1 MAKFEKIDLGL
12 KEAYEELFMTDKG
25 REEFRAPK
33 VIDIEISKIDDFENH
48 PFNVKDDEEMTKLM
62 ESIAQHGV
70 LSPVVVRPKTYGD
83 DGFPER
89 YERISGHRRMFACKK
104 LGLEKIPSISR
115 ELSKEEAIIT
125 MADSNMY
132 RENILPSEKARVY
145 KMKLEA
151 LNSQGKR
158 TDLTSTP
165 LVSKSI
171 AGFRTNEL
179 VGSTNNESREQVR
192 RYIRLN
198 YLIPE
203 LLQMADENK
212 IAFRPAV
219 ELSYLTEK
227 EQYQLLEIMEVEDC
241 TPSLT
246 QSQKFKELSRNGKL
260 TTEKMSEILSQP
272 KANQK
277 EKISF
282 SADELRQYFPKS
294 YTDNEIKEKMV
305 CLAAQYK
312 ARLDRNRDAR

>member
-33 VIDIEISKIDDFENH
+33 VMDIEIDKIDDFENH
-48 PFNVKDDEEMTKLM
+48 PFNVNDNDEMTKLM
-62 ESIAQHGV
+62 ESISQHGV
-70 LSPVVVRPKTYGD
+70 LSPVVVRPKVYGD
-83 DGFPER
+83 DSFPER
-89 YERISGHRRMFACKK
+89 YEMISGHRRMFACKK
-104 LGLEKIPSISR
+104 LGLEKIPAISR

-132 RENILPSEKARVY
+132 RENILPSEKARMY
-145 KMKLEA
+145 KMKMDVLKH
-151 LNSQGKR
+151 QGK
-158 TDLTSTP
+158 STFGP
-165 LVSKSI
+165 VVQNWSLNQI
-171 AGFRTNEL
+171 AEESNE
-179 VGSTNNESREQVR
+179 NYKQVQ

-203 LLQMADENK
+203 LLQMVDENK

-219 ELSYLTEK
+219 ELSYITEK
-227 EQYQLLEIMEVEDC
+227 EQYQLLEIMEIEDC

-246 QSQKFKELSRNGKL
+246 QAQKFKELSRNGELSAEKL
-260 TTEKMSEILSQP
+260 SEIMSQP

-294 YTDNEIKEKMV
+294 YTDNEIKEKV
-305 CLAAQYK
+305 IGLAAQYK

>member
-33 VIDIEISKIDDFENH
+33 VMDIEISKIDDFENH

-70 LSPVVVRPKTYGD
+70 LSPAVVRPKVYGD

-89 YERISGHRRMFACKK
+89 YEMISGHRRMFACKK
-104 LGLEKIPSISR
+104 LGLEKISAISR

-132 RENILPSEKARVY
+132 RENILPSEKAKAY

-151 LNSQGKR
+151 ISKQGKR
-158 TDLTSTP
+158 YDLTCAP
-165 LVSKSI
+165 VERKS
-171 AGFRTNEL
+171 
-179 VGSTNNESREQVR
+179 VGIKSRDIVASDGGESREQVR

-203 LLQMADENK
+203 LLQMVDENK

-219 ELSYLTEK
+219 EMSYLTEK

-246 QSQKFKELSRNGKL
+246 QSQKFKELSRNGELTAEKL
-260 TTEKMSEILSQP
+260 SEIMSQP

-294 YTDNEIKEKMV
+294 FTDNDIKEKV
-305 CLAAQYK
+305 IGPAAQYK

>member
-33 VIDIEISKIDDFENH
+33 VMDIEISKIDDFENH
-48 PFNVKDDEEMTKLM
+48 PFNVKDDGEMTKLM

-70 LSPVVVRPKTYGD
+70 LSPVVVRPKVYGD

-89 YERISGHRRMFACKK
+89 YEMISGHRRMFACKK
-104 LGLEKIPSISR
+104 LGLEKIPAISR

-132 RENILPSEKARVY
+132 RENILPSEKARAY

-165 LVSKSI
+165 LVQKLWSVDKIGVS
-171 AGFRTNEL
+171 
-179 VGSTNNESREQVR
+179 NNESREQIR

-203 LLQMADENK
+203 LLQMVDENK

-227 EQYQLLEIMEVEDC
+227 EQYSLLEIIEVEDC

-246 QSQKFKELSRNGKL
+246 QSQKFKELSRSGELSVDKL
-260 TTEKMSEILSQP
+260 TEIMSQP

-294 YTDNEIKEKMV
+294 FTDNEIKEKMV
-305 CLAAQYK
+305 SLAAQYK

>member
-1 MAKFEKIDLGL
+1 MAKFERIDLGL

-33 VIDIEISKIDDFENH
+33 VIEMEIDKIDDFENH
-48 PFNVKDDEEMTKLM
+48 PFNVKGDEEMTKLM

-70 LSPVVVRPKTYGD
+70 LSPVVVRPKIYGD

-89 YERISGHRRMFACKK
+89 YEMISGHRRMFACKK
-104 LGLEKIPSISR
+104 LGLEKIPAISR

-132 RENILPSEKARVY
+132 RENILPSEKARAY
-145 KMKLEA
+145 KMKMDA
-151 LNSQGKR
+151 IKR
-158 TDLTSTP
+158 T
-165 LVSKSI
+165 
-171 AGFRTNEL
+171 AGRPKNNSRPVVANYESADIVGNETNES
-179 VGSTNNESREQVR
+179 GRQIH

-203 LLQMADENK
+203 LLQMVDENK

-227 EQYQLLEIMEVEDC
+227 EQYSLLEIMEVEDC

-246 QSQKFKELSRNGKL
+246 QSQKFKELSRSGELSVDKL
-260 TTEKMSEILSQP
+260 TEIMSQP

-282 SADELRQYFPKS
+282 SAVELRQYFPKS
-294 YTDNEIKEKMV
+294 FTDNEIKEKMV
-305 CLAAQYK
+305 SLAAQYK

>member
-33 VIDIEISKIDDFENH
+33 VMDIEISKIDDFENH

-70 LSPVVVRPKTYGD
+70 LSPVVVRPKIYGD

-89 YERISGHRRMFACKK
+89 YEMISGHRRMFACKK
-104 LGLEKIPSISR
+104 LGLEKIPAISR
-115 ELSKEEAIIT
+115 ELSREEAIIT

-132 RENILPSEKARVY
+132 RKNILPSEKARAY
-145 KMKLEA
+145 KMKMDA
-151 LNSQGKR
+151 IKR
-158 TDLTSTP
+158 T
-165 LVSKSI
+165 
-171 AGFRTNEL
+171 AGRPKNNSRPVVANYESADIVGNETNES
-179 VGSTNNESREQVR
+179 GRQIQ

-203 LLQMADENK
+203 LLQMVDKNK

-219 ELSYLTEK
+219 ELSYLTDK
-227 EQYQLLEIMEVEDC
+227 EQYSLLEIMEVEDC

-246 QSQKFKELSRNGKL
+246 QSQKFKELSKTGELTAEKL
-260 TTEKMSEILSQP
+260 SEIMSQP

-305 CLAAQYK
+305 SLAAQYK

>member
-33 VIDIEISKIDDFENH
+33 VIDIEIDKIDDFENH

-70 LSPVVVRPKTYGD
+70 LSPVIVRPKTYGD
-83 DGFPER
+83 NGFPER
-89 YERISGHRRMFACKK
+89 YEMISGHRRLFACKK
-104 LGLEKIPSISR
+104 LGLEKIPAISR

-132 RENILPSEKARVY
+132 RENILPSEKARMY
-145 KMKLEA
+145 KMKMDA
-151 LNSQGKR
+151 LKR
-158 TDLTSTP
+158 T
-165 LVSKSI
+165 
-171 AGFRTNEL
+171 AGRPKNNSRPVVANYESADI
-179 VGSTNNESREQVR
+179 VGNESGRQIQ

-203 LLQMADENK
+203 LLQMVDENK

-227 EQYQLLEIMEVEDC
+227 EQYQLLEIMEVED
-241 TPSLT
+241 
-246 QSQKFKELSRNGKL
+246 
-260 TTEKMSEILSQP
+260 
-272 KANQK
+272 
-277 EKISF
+277 
-282 SADELRQYFPKS
+282 
-294 YTDNEIKEKMV
+294 
-305 CLAAQYK
+305 
-312 ARLDRNRDAR
+312 

>member
-1 MAKFEKIDLGL
+1 MTKFERIDLGL

-33 VIDIEISKIDDFENH
+33 VMDIEISKIDDFENH

-62 ESIAQHGV
+62 ESISQHGV
-70 LSPVVVRPKTYGD
+70 LSPVIVRPKIYGD
-83 DGFPER
+83 DGFPKK
-89 YERISGHRRMFACKK
+89 YEMISGHRRMFACKK
-104 LGLEKIPSISR
+104 LGLEKIPAISR

-132 RENILPSEKARVY
+132 RENILPSEKARAY
-145 KMKLEA
+145 KMKLDA
-151 LNSQGKR
+151 LNIQGKR

-165 LVSKSI
+165 LVQKLWSVDKIGVS
-171 AGFRTNEL
+171 
-179 VGSTNNESREQVR
+179 NNESREQVR
-192 RYIRLN
+192 RYVRLN

-203 LLQMADENK
+203 LLQMVDENK

-246 QSQKFKELSRNGKL
+246 QSQKFKELSRDGELTAEKL
-260 TTEKMSEILSQP
+260 SEIMSQP

-305 CLAAQYK
+305 ILAAQYK

>member
-33 VIDIEISKIDDFENH
+33 VMDIEISKIDDFENH

-70 LSPVVVRPKTYGD
+70 LSPVFVRPKTYGD

-89 YERISGHRRMFACKK
+89 YEMISGHRRMFACKK
-104 LGLEKIPSISR
+104 LGLEKIPAISR
-115 ELSKEEAIIT
+115 ELSREEAIIT

-132 RENILPSEKARVY
+132 RENILPSEKARAY

-151 LNSQGKR
+151 LNNQGKR
-158 TDLTSTP
+158 TDLTSSP
-165 LVSKSI
+165 LGIKSNGKQTMDI
-171 AGFRTNEL
+171 
-179 VGSTNNESREQVR
+179 VGEQFGDSRNQVH

-198 YLIPE
+198 NLIPE
-203 LLQMADENK
+203 LLQMVDENK

-246 QSQKFKELSRNGKL
+246 QSQKFKELSRNGGLSDEKL
-260 TTEKMSEILSQP
+260 SEILSQP

-305 CLAAQYK
+305 SLAAQYK
-312 ARLDRNRDAR
+312 ARLDRNRNAR

>member
-25 REEFRAPK
+25 REGFRAPK
-33 VIDIEISKIDDFENH
+33 VMDIEISKIDDFENH
-48 PFNVKDDEEMTKLM
+48 PFNVKDDEDMTKLM
-62 ESIAQHGV
+62 ESIEQHGV
-70 LSPVVVRPKTYGD
+70 LSPVIVRPKIYGD

-89 YERISGHRRMFACKK
+89 YEMISGHRRMFACKK
-104 LGLEKIPSISR
+104 LGLEKIPAISR
-115 ELSKEEAIIT
+115 ELSREEAIIT

-132 RENILPSEKARVY
+132 RENILPSEKARAY

-151 LNSQGKR
+151 ISKQGKR
-158 TDLTSTP
+158 YDLTCAP
-165 LVSKSI
+165 VEHKSI
-171 AGFRTNEL
+171 GIKSRDIVASNSG
-179 VGSTNNESREQVR
+179 ESREQVR

-203 LLQMADENK
+203 LLQMVDENK

-246 QSQKFKELSRNGKL
+246 QSQKFKELSRNGGLSAEKL
-260 TTEKMSEILSQP
+260 SEIMSQP

-294 YTDNEIKEKMV
+294 YTDNDIKEKV
-305 CLAAQYK
+305 IDLAAQYK

>member
-12 KEAYEELFMTDKG
+12 KEADEELFMTDKG
-25 REEFRAPK
+25 REEFRVPK
-33 VIDIEISKIDDFENH
+33 VMDIEITKIDDFENH

-70 LSPVVVRPKTYGD
+70 LSPVVIRPKVYGD

-89 YERISGHRRMFACKK
+89 YEMISGHRRMFACKK
-104 LGLEKIPSISR
+104 LGLEKIPAISR
-115 ELSKEEAIIT
+115 EFSMEEAILT

-132 RENILPSEKARVY
+132 RENILPSEKARTY

-165 LVSKSI
+165 VVQKLWSVDQI
-171 AGFRTNEL
+171 GLA
-179 VGSTNNESREQVR
+179 NNESREQVR

-203 LLQMADENK
+203 LLQMVDENK

-219 ELSYLTEK
+219 ELSYLTEA
-227 EQYQLLEIMEVEDC
+227 EQYSLLDNIDIEDC

-246 QSQKFKELSRNGKL
+246 QSQEFKELSRNGELSAEKL
-260 TTEKMSEILSQP
+260 SEIMSQP

-305 CLAAQYK
+305 SLAAQYK

>member
-1 MAKFEKIDLGL
+1 MAKFERIDLGL

-33 VIDIEISKIDDFENH
+33 VMDIEISKIDDFENH
-48 PFNVKDDEEMTKLM
+48 PFNVKDDEDMTKLM

-70 LSPVVVRPKTYGD
+70 LSPVVVRPKIYGD

-89 YERISGHRRMFACKK
+89 YEMISGHRRMFACKK
-104 LGLEKIPSISR
+104 LGLEKIPAISR

-132 RENILPSEKARVY
+132 RENILPSEKSRAY

-151 LNSQGKR
+151 LNNQGKR
-158 TDLTSTP
+158 TDLTSSP
-165 LVSKSI
+165 LEIKSNGKQTMDI
-171 AGFRTNEL
+171 
-179 VGSTNNESREQVR
+179 VGEQFGDSRNQVH
-192 RYIRLN
+192 RYVRLN

-203 LLQMADENK
+203 LLQMVDENK

-246 QSQKFKELSRNGKL
+246 QSQKFKELSRNGELTAEKL
-260 TTEKMSEILSQP
+260 SEIMSQP

-294 YTDNEIKEKMV
+294 YTDNDIKEKV
-305 CLAAQYK
+305 IDLAAQYK

>member
-33 VIDIEISKIDDFENH
+33 VIEIEISKIDDFENH

-62 ESIAQHGV
+62 ESISQHGV

-89 YERISGHRRMFACKK
+89 YEMISGHRRMFACKK
-104 LGLEKIPSISR
+104 LGLEKIPAISR

-132 RENILPSEKARVY
+132 RENILPSEKARAY

-151 LNSQGKR
+151 LNKTAGRPKNNLTPVVS
-158 TDLTSTP
+158 DLDAK
-165 LVSKSI
+165 L
-171 AGFRTNEL
+171 RTNEL
-179 VGSTNNESREQVR
+179 VGSANNESREQVR

-203 LLQMADENK
+203 LLQMVDENK

-246 QSQKFKELSRNGKL
+246 QSQKFKELSRNGGLSAEKL
-260 TTEKMSEILSQP
+260 SEILSQP
-272 KANQK
+272 KAIQK

-305 CLAAQYK
+305 SLAAQYK

>member
-33 VIDIEISKIDDFENH
+33 VMDIEISKIDDFENH

-70 LSPVVVRPKTYGD
+70 LSPVVVRPKVYGD
-83 DGFPER
+83 DGLPER
-89 YERISGHRRMFACKK
+89 YEMISGHRRMFACKK
-104 LGLEKIPSISR
+104 LGLEKIPAISR

-132 RENILPSEKARVY
+132 RENILPSEKAKAY
-145 KMKLEA
+145 KMKIEA
-151 LNSQGKR
+151 ISKQGKR
-158 TDLTSTP
+158 YDSTCAP
-165 LVSKSI
+165 VGHKSI
-171 AGFRTNEL
+171 GIKSRDIVASNSG
-179 VGSTNNESREQVR
+179 ESREQIR

-198 YLIPE
+198 YLIPD
-203 LLQMADENK
+203 LLQMVDENK

-246 QSQKFKELSRNGKL
+246 QSQKFKELSRNGGLSAEKL
-260 TTEKMSEILSQP
+260 SEIMSQP

-305 CLAAQYK
+305 SLAAQYK

>member
-33 VIDIEISKIDDFENH
+33 VMDIEISKIDDFENH

-89 YERISGHRRMFACKK
+89 YEMISGHRRMFACKK
-104 LGLEKIPSISR
+104 LGLEKIPAISR

-132 RENILPSEKARVY
+132 RENILPSEKARAY
-145 KMKLEA
+145 KMKLDA
-151 LNSQGKR
+151 LNIQGKR

-165 LVSKSI
+165 LVQKLWSVDKIGVS
-171 AGFRTNEL
+171 
-179 VGSTNNESREQVR
+179 NNESREQVR
-192 RYIRLN
+192 RYVRLN

-203 LLQMADENK
+203 LLQMVDENK

-219 ELSYLTEK
+219 ELSCLTDK
-227 EQYQLLEIMEVEDC
+227 EQYNLLEIMEVEDC

-246 QSQKFKELSRNGKL
+246 QSQKFKELSRNGELTAEKL
-260 TTEKMSEILSQP
+260 SEIMSQP

-294 YTDNEIKEKMV
+294 YTDNDIKEKV
-305 CLAAQYK
+305 IGLAAQYK

>member
-33 VIDIEISKIDDFENH
+33 VIEIEIDKIDDFENH
-48 PFNVKDDEEMTKLM
+48 PFNVKDDEEMRKLM
-62 ESIAQHGV
+62 ESIVQHGV
-70 LSPVVVRPKTYGD
+70 LSPVVVRPKIYGD

-89 YERISGHRRMFACKK
+89 YEMISGHRRMFACKK
-104 LGLEKIPSISR
+104 LGLEKIPAISR

-132 RENILPSEKARVY
+132 RENILPSEKARAY

-151 LNSQGKR
+151 ISKQGKR
-158 TDLTSTP
+158 YDLTCAP
-165 LVSKSI
+165 VERKS
-171 AGFRTNEL
+171 
-179 VGSTNNESREQVR
+179 VGIKSRDIVASDSGESREQVR

-203 LLQMADENK
+203 LLQMVDENK

-227 EQYQLLEIMEVEDC
+227 EQYSLLEIMEVEDC

-246 QSQKFKELSRNGKL
+246 QSQKFKELSRNGELTAEKL
-260 TTEKMSEILSQP
+260 SEIMSQP

-305 CLAAQYK
+305 SLAAQYK

>member
-1 MAKFEKIDLGL
+1 
-12 KEAYEELFMTDKG
+12 MTDKG

-33 VIDIEISKIDDFENH
+33 VMDIEIDKIDDFENH

-62 ESIAQHGV
+62 ESISQHGV
-70 LSPVVVRPKTYGD
+70 LSPVVVRPKIYGD
-83 DGFPER
+83 DGSSER
-89 YERISGHRRMFACKK
+89 YEMISGHRRMFACKK
-104 LGLEKIPSISR
+104 LGLEKIPAISR
-115 ELSKEEAIIT
+115 ELSKEEATIT

-132 RENILPSEKARVY
+132 RENILPSEKARAY

-151 LNSQGKR
+151 ISKQGKR
-158 TDLTSTP
+158 YDLTCAP
-165 LVSKSI
+165 VEHKS
-171 AGFRTNEL
+171 
-179 VGSTNNESREQVR
+179 VGIKSRDIVASNSGESREQVR

-198 YLIPE
+198 YLVPE
-203 LLQMADENK
+203 LLQMVDENK

-227 EQYQLLEIMEVEDC
+227 EQYQLLEIIEVEDC

-246 QSQKFKELSRNGKL
+246 QSQKFKELSRNGELTADKL
-260 TTEKMSEILSQP
+260 SEIMSQP

-294 YTDNEIKEKMV
+294 YTDNDIKEKV
-305 CLAAQYK
+305 IDLAAQYK
-312 ARLDRNRDAR
+312 AKLDRNRDAR

>member
-1 MAKFEKIDLGL
+1 MAKFKKIDLGL

-33 VIDIEISKIDDFENH
+33 VMDIEISKIDDFENH

-70 LSPVVVRPKTYGD
+70 LSPVVVRPKIYGD
-83 DGFPER
+83 DGSPER
-89 YERISGHRRMFACKK
+89 YEMISGHRRMFACKK
-104 LGLEKIPSISR
+104 LGLEKIPAISR

-132 RENILPSEKARVY
+132 RENILLSEKAKAY

-151 LNSQGKR
+151 ISKQGKR
-158 TDLTSTP
+158 YDLTCAP
-165 LVSKSI
+165 VEHKSI
-171 AGFRTNEL
+171 GIKSRDIVASDSG
-179 VGSTNNESREQVR
+179 ESREQVR

-203 LLQMADENK
+203 LLQMVDENK

-246 QSQKFKELSRNGKL
+246 QSQKFKELSRSGELSADKL
-260 TTEKMSEILSQP
+260 YEIMSQP

-294 YTDNEIKEKMV
+294 YTDNDIKEKV
-305 CLAAQYK
+305 IDLAAQYK

>member
-33 VIDIEISKIDDFENH
+33 VMDIEIDKIDDFENH
-48 PFNVKDDEEMTKLM
+48 PFNVNDNDEMTKLM
-62 ESIAQHGV
+62 ESISQHGV
-70 LSPVVVRPKTYGD
+70 LSPVVVRPKVYGD

-89 YERISGHRRMFACKK
+89 YEMISGHRRMFACKK
-104 LGLEKIPSISR
+104 LGLEKIPAISR

-132 RENILPSEKARVY
+132 RENILPSEKARMY
-145 KMKLEA
+145 KMKIDA
-151 LNSQGKR
+151 IKR
-158 TDLTSTP
+158 T
-165 LVSKSI
+165 
-171 AGFRTNEL
+171 AGRPENNSRPVVANYESADIVGNE
-179 VGSTNNESREQVR
+179 VNESARQIQ

-203 LLQMADENK
+203 LLQMVDENK

-227 EQYQLLEIMEVEDC
+227 DQYQLLEIIEIEDC

-246 QSQKFKELSRNGKL
+246 QSQKFKELSKNGELTADKL
-260 TTEKMSEILSQP
+260 SEIMSQP

-294 YTDNEIKEKMV
+294 YTNNEIKEKMV
-305 CLAAQYK
+305 SLAAQYK

>member
-33 VIDIEISKIDDFENH
+33 VMDIEISKIDDFENH
-48 PFNVKDDEEMTKLM
+48 PFSVKDDEEMTKLM
-62 ESIAQHGV
+62 ESIAHHGV
-70 LSPVVVRPKTYGD
+70 LSPVVIRPKVYGD

-89 YERISGHRRMFACKK
+89 YEMISGHRRMFACKK
-104 LGLEKIPSISR
+104 LGLEKIPAISR
-115 ELSKEEAIIT
+115 ELSREEAIVT

-132 RENILPSEKARVY
+132 RENILPSEKAKAY

-151 LNSQGKR
+151 ISKQGKR
-158 TDLTSTP
+158 YDLTCAP
-165 LVSKSI
+165 VEHKS
-171 AGFRTNEL
+171 
-179 VGSTNNESREQVR
+179 VGIKSRDIVASDSGKSREQVR

-203 LLQMADENK
+203 LLQMVDENK

-246 QSQKFKELSRNGKL
+246 QSQKFKELSRNGELTAEKL
-260 TTEKMSEILSQP
+260 SEIMSQP

-305 CLAAQYK
+305 ILAAQYK

>member
-1 MAKFEKIDLGL
+1 MAKFERIDLGL
-12 KEAYEELFMTDKG
+12 KEAYEELFMTDKS

-33 VIDIEISKIDDFENH
+33 VMDIEIDKIDDFENH

-62 ESIAQHGV
+62 ESISQHGV
-70 LSPVVVRPKTYGD
+70 LSPVIVRPKIYGD
-83 DGFPER
+83 DGFPKK
-89 YERISGHRRMFACKK
+89 YEMISGHRRMFACKK
-104 LGLEKIPSISR
+104 LGLEKIPAISR

-132 RENILPSEKARVY
+132 RENILPSEKARAY
-145 KMKLEA
+145 KMKLDA
-151 LNSQGKR
+151 LNIQGKR

-165 LVSKSI
+165 LVQKLWSVDKIGVS
-171 AGFRTNEL
+171 
-179 VGSTNNESREQVR
+179 NNESREQVR
-192 RYIRLN
+192 RYVRLN

-203 LLQMADENK
+203 LLQMVDENK

-246 QSQKFKELSRNGKL
+246 QSQKFKELSRDGELTAEKL
-260 TTEKMSEILSQP
+260 SEIMSQP

-282 SADELRQYFPKS
+282 PADELRQYFPKS

-305 CLAAQYK
+305 SLAAQYK

>member
-1 MAKFEKIDLGL
+1 
-12 KEAYEELFMTDKG
+12 
-25 REEFRAPK
+25 
-33 VIDIEISKIDDFENH
+33 
-48 PFNVKDDEEMTKLM
+48 
-62 ESIAQHGV
+62 
-70 LSPVVVRPKTYGD
+70 
-83 DGFPER
+83 
-89 YERISGHRRMFACKK
+89 
-104 LGLEKIPSISR
+104 
-115 ELSKEEAIIT
+115 
-125 MADSNMY
+125 
-132 RENILPSEKARVY
+132 
-145 KMKLEA
+145 MKLEA

>member
-33 VIDIEISKIDDFENH
+33 VMDIEIDKIDDFENH

-70 LSPVVVRPKTYGD
+70 LSPVVVRPKVYGD

-89 YERISGHRRMFACKK
+89 YEMISGHRRMFACKK
-104 LGLEKIPSISR
+104 LGLEKIPAISR

-132 RENILPSEKARVY
+132 RENILPSEKARAY

-151 LNSQGKR
+151 LNRQGKR

-165 LVSKSI
+165 LVQKLWSVDQI
-171 AGFRTNEL
+171 GLA
-179 VGSTNNESREQVR
+179 NNESREQVR

-203 LLQMADENK
+203 LLQMVDENK

-219 ELSYLTEK
+219 ELSYLTDK
-227 EQYQLLEIMEVEDC
+227 EQYRLLEIMEVEDC

-260 TTEKMSEILSQP
+260 TAEKMSEILSQP

-305 CLAAQYK
+305 SLAAQYK

>member
-25 REEFRAPK
+25 RQEFRAPK
-33 VIDIEISKIDDFENH
+33 VMDIEISKIDDFENH

-70 LSPVVVRPKTYGD
+70 LSPVVVRPKIYGD

-89 YERISGHRRMFACKK
+89 YEMISGHRRMFACKK
-104 LGLEKIPSISR
+104 LGLEKIPAISR
-115 ELSKEEAIIT
+115 ELSREEAIIT

-132 RENILPSEKARVY
+132 RENILPSEKAKAYR
-145 KMKLEA
+145 MKLEA
-151 LNSQGKR
+151 LNCQGKR
-158 TDLTSTP
+158 TDLTSSP
-165 LVSKSI
+165 LGIKSNGKQTMDI
-171 AGFRTNEL
+171 
-179 VGSTNNESREQVR
+179 VGEQFGDSRNQVH
-192 RYIRLN
+192 RYVRLN

-203 LLQMADENK
+203 LLQMVDENK

-227 EQYQLLEIMEVEDC
+227 EQYQLLEIMEIEDC

-246 QSQKFKELSRNGKL
+246 QSQKFKELSRSGELSVDKL
-260 TTEKMSEILSQP
+260 CEIMSQP

-305 CLAAQYK
+305 SLAAQYK

>member
-33 VIDIEISKIDDFENH
+33 VIEIEIDKIDDFENH

-70 LSPVVVRPKTYGD
+70 LLPVVVRPKIYGD
-83 DGFPER
+83 DGFTER
-89 YERISGHRRMFACKK
+89 YEMISGHRRMFACKK
-104 LGLEKIPSISR
+104 LGLEKIPAISR
-115 ELSKEEAIIT
+115 ELSRKEAIIT

-132 RENILPSEKARVY
+132 RENILPSEKARAY

-158 TDLTSTP
+158 TDLTSSP
-165 LVSKSI
+165 QGIKSKVKQTMDI
-171 AGFRTNEL
+171 IGEQF
-179 VGSTNNESREQVR
+179 GDSRNQVH

-203 LLQMADENK
+203 LLQMVDENK

-219 ELSYLTEK
+219 ELSYLTDK
-227 EQYQLLEIMEVEDC
+227 EQYSLLEIMEVEDC

-246 QSQKFKELSRNGKL
+246 QSQKFKELSRNGELTAEKL
-260 TTEKMSEILSQP
+260 SEIMSQP

-294 YTDNEIKEKMV
+294 FTDNDIKEKV
-305 CLAAQYK
+305 IDLAAQYK